1 MLPFMFFINTN
12 MEASNL
18 KQARE
23 DFEVKKDYAAA
34 AKKFLDA
41 QIEDPSNPKHA
52 YNRAVSQ
59 YYNKEYNA
67 TFIITSHY
75 TKDIQEMCERVL
87 VLHKGSQI
95 YDGKFSDLI
104 KSINPRRRLFF
115 EFNEGFDES
124 LLEELKA
131 VYNFNV
137 SNNILTAEL
146 SENDLK
152 ALLIKLLDKFSP
164 NSMSFE
170 DLPVE
175 ETMRSFFINPDQ
187 YLK

>member
-1 MLPFMFFINTN
+1 MGLDVI
-12 MEASNL
+12 SQS
-18 KQARE
+18 KIR
-23 DFEVKKDYAAA
+23 DFV
-34 AKKFLDA
+34 
-41 QIEDPSNPKHA
+41 
-52 YNRAVSQ
+52 R

>member
-1 MLPFMFFINTN
+1 
-12 MEASNL
+12 
-18 KQARE
+18 
-23 DFEVKKDYAAA
+23 
-34 AKKFLDA
+34 
-41 QIEDPSNPKHA
+41 
-52 YNRAVSQ
+52 
-59 YYNKEYNA
+59 
-67 TFIITSHY
+67 
-75 TKDIQEMCERVL
+75 MCERVL

-95 YDGKFSDLI
+95 YDGKFNDLI